1 MLMKKIFTF
10 VSLLFVTSM
19 AFAQEAKDYLQFID
33 ANGNVV
39 ADGATVDVTEPKI
52 EDYGAGFVI
61 VEMPTGIS
69 VKNTFDEALNMRVDF
84 NITALANGDFQIC
97 FPTECRNFSK
107 VGPGSTG
114 TCNLGAEEVRSLM
127 SEWMPVDE
135 TIYGTTTVE
144 LQANIVTA
152 LGTVESYG
160 PKITVNM
167 IYKDPASVNN
177 LEGDKAT
184 VVGRYSLAGQRI
196 GNSQKGLNILR
207 MSNGKAV
214 KVMAK

>member
-39 ADGATVDVTEPKI
+39 ADGVTVDVTEPKI

-135 TIYGTTTVE
+135 TSYGTTTVE

-167 IYKDPASVNN
+167 IYKDPASVKN
-177 LEGDKAT
+177 LENEVKA
-184 VVGRYSLAGQRI
+184 VARYNAAGQQI
-196 GNSQKGLNILR
+196 SGEQQGLNIVKLD
-207 MSNGKAV
+207 NGKAV
-214 KVMAK
+214 KVVNK

>member
-39 ADGATVDVTEPKI
+39 ADGATVDVTEPEI
-52 EDYGAGFVI
+52 EDYGAFKVPI
-61 VEMPTGIS
+61 MPTGIS

-84 NITALANGDFQIC
+84 NITALANGGFQIC

-127 SEWMPVDE
+127 SEWMPEDE
-135 TIYGTTTVE
+135 TSYGTTTVE

-184 VVGRYSLAGQRI
+184 VVGRYTVAGQRI